1 MIYTQPVL
9 CEFGDLRMSVLL
21 VIGDKDTTAF
31 GKDVASPAV
40 RATLGNYP
48 KLGKEAASRIPHVR
62 LIEFPDLG
70 HSQQIQA
77 PKVFHKVLLDWLGEN
92 LASSVSNPSLA

>member
-62 LIEFPDLG
+62 LVEFPDLG
-70 HSQQIQA
+70 HSPRIQA
-77 PKVFHKVLLDWLGEN
+77 PEIFHKALLDWLREN
-92 LASSVSNPSLA
+92 QTG